1 MSRPK
6 FIVEKIKNVGLL
18 NDYSV
23 LVEAC
28 GKKGKRKECVHKPSV
43 L

>member
-18 NDYSV
+18 NYYSV

-28 GKKGKRKECVHKPSV
+28 GKKREKKGMCA
-43 L
+43 